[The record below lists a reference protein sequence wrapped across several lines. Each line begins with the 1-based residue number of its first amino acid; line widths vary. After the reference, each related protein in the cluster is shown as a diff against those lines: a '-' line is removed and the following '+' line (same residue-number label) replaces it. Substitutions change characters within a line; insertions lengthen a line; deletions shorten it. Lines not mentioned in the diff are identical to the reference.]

1 MKKKYFINANII
13 DPHNSLNEMGG
24 LIIDENGKI
33 EAIGKKV
40 NTNNIPTRE
49 KIINLNGK
57 YIFPGLVDM
66 RVFVGEPGYEYK
78 ENFRTLSEAA
88 LSGGVTSVVTMPN
101 TNPVIDNVSIVD
113 FLRLRGKDKS
123 KINIFPTAALTIG
136 TVGENMTEF
145 GLLQSKGIIGFTDGV
160 KTIQNPR
167 IMNRIMNSASD
178 LKSLIIQHA
187 EDAELSKDGMINDGI
202 IATKLGLQGIP
213 ISAEL
218 LIIER
223 DLTLLEYNN
232 CRYHISQISS
242 ANSVDII
249 RERKSKID
257 FSCGVSI
264 NNLSLNENDI
274 GDFKTFLKLSPP
286 LRTETDRNALVQG
299 LNDETIEIL
308 VNQSLLQAEM
318 GCDVLAPSDMMDG
331 RIGKI
336 RKALDKNKYQS
347 VQILSYAA
355 KYASSFYGPFR
366 DAVGSKGA
374 LKGDKKTYQMDYR
387 NSDES
392 LREVALDIKEGADMV
407 MVKPGMPYLDIIRS
421 IKDKFK
427 LPVLA
432 YQVSGEYSLIENAI
446 RKKMINKDA
455 VYESLV
461 AFKRAGANAIV
472 SYYADRL
479 DKII

>member
-24 LIIDENGKI
+24 IIIGENGKI

-40 NTNNIPTRE
+40 NTNNIPNRE
-49 KIINLNGK
+49 KIIDLKGK

-66 RVFVGEPGYEYK
+66 RVFVGEPGFEYK

-136 TVGENMTEF
+136 AVGENMTEF

-249 RERKSKID
+249 RERKSKVN

-299 LNDETIEIL
+299 LNDETIDVIVSDHKPEDEENKRLTFAQAETGASGIETLLPLSLELYHNGSVPLETIIKALTSKPAEIL
-308 VNQSLLQAEM
+308 
-318 GCDVLAPSDMMDG
+318 
-331 RIGKI
+331 KI
-336 RKALDKNKYQS
+336 NKGNLSTGNDADFCIVDINKPWVVRKEKLISKSKNTP
-347 VQILSYAA
+347 IE
-355 KYASSFYGPFR
+355 
-366 DAVGSKGA
+366 
-374 LKGDKKTYQMDYR
+374 DKKLQGKVISTFI
-387 NSDES
+387 NGEE
-392 LREVALDIKEGADMV
+392 L
-407 MVKPGMPYLDIIRS
+407 
-421 IKDKFK
+421 FK
-427 LPVLA
+427 T
-432 YQVSGEYSLIENAI
+432 E
-446 RKKMINKDA
+446 
-455 VYESLV
+455 
-461 AFKRAGANAIV
+461 
-472 SYYADRL
+472 
-479 DKII
+479 